1 MEENLKLRSLIG
13 DRSANALSKH
23 LGLSTVGEL
32 LHHFPRRYASRGEL
46 TPFGSLTAGE
56 MVTVVGEVHSL
67 KVRHLKGRSGSVLE
81 IQLTDGGDRLELAFF
96 NQAWRQK
103 ELYPGVRG
111 LFSGRVTQFGS
122 KLQLAHPD
130 YELFSEVPS
139 EFAKSWAERPIPIYP
154 AAGSISTWKIQKAIE
169 ILLDQLELE
178 DPFPELLELGHID
191 YRRAMNQIHRPKL
204 RTDIAAAVSRLKMQ
218 EAITLRLRLN
228 QLREASES
236 LPAKARTPGALLD
249 SFDSQLGFR
258 LTDGQ
263 SAASNEILTDL
274 AKTYPMNRL
283 LQGEVGSGKTL
294 VAIRALLA
302 VAESGGQTAFLAP
315 TEVLA
320 FQHYQ
325 AMIAQLGD
333 IASKLGVAFVSGSLP
348 KNQRRQIELDVASGK
363 IQVVVGTHALLSEK
377 LIFRDLGLA
386 IIDEQHRFGV
396 EQRQLLRKK
405 SEQNPHV
412 LAMTATPI
420 PRTVAVAAFGD
431 LQISTLREL
440 PQGRKPIKSHV
451 VPVNNPGLVAR
462 VWERAAEE
470 IEQGRQVFVVCP
482 KISSVLSELDEPTG
496 DEDSPSGD
504 VEPANV
510 EDVAK
515 SLSANPLLTKA
526 RVSTL
531 HGKLDPEDKADV
543 MRRFSQGHVDI
554 IVSTTVIEVG
564 VNVPNATLMVVLDA
578 DRFGIAQLHQLRGR
592 VGRGEH
598 AGLFL
603 MMSTCEPGSPALER
617 LETVARTT
625 DGFELSDYDLQVR
638 GEGDVLG
645 RIQSGGKSGLKILK
659 AVQDEKLIEIAV
671 GVADKIYSAGLSTE
685 RRIML
690 HSLGDIGVDQS

>member
-1 MEENLKLRSLIG
+1 MEENLKLRNLLG

-23 LGLSTVGEL
+23 LGLSSVGEL
-32 LHHFPRRYASRGEL
+32 LHHFPRRYVSRGEL
-46 TPFGSLTAGE
+46 TSFDSLIVGE

-67 KVRHLKGRSGSVLE
+67 KVRQLKGRSGSILE
-81 IQLTDGGDRLELAFF
+81 IQLTDGDDRLELAFF

-103 ELYPGVRG
+103 ELHPGVRG

-139 EFAKSWAERPIPIYP
+139 ELAKAWAERPIPIYP

-169 ILLDQLELE
+169 ILLDQLELV
-178 DPFPELLELGHID
+178 DPFPELLKLGHID

-204 RTDIAAAVSRLKMQ
+204 RAEIDAAVSRLKMQ

-228 QLREASES
+228 QIREASQS

-249 SFDSQLGFR
+249 AFDKQLGFQ

-263 SAASNEILTDL
+263 AAASKEILSDL
-274 AKTYPMNRL
+274 AKAYPMNRL

-302 VAESGGQTAFLAP
+302 VAQSGGQTAFLAP

-325 AMIAQLGD
+325 AMTSQLGK

-348 KNQRRQIELDVASGK
+348 KKERRQIELDLGSGK
-363 IQVVVGTHALLSEK
+363 IHVVVGTHALLSEK
-377 LIFRDLGLA
+377 LIFKDLGLA

-396 EQRQLLRKK
+396 EQRELLRKK

-440 PQGRKPIKSHV
+440 PKGRKPIDSHV
-451 VPVNNPGLVAR
+451 VSVNNPSLVAR

-470 IEQGRQVFVVCP
+470 IRQGHQVFVVCP
-482 KISSVLSELDEPTG
+482 KISSELSETDELII
-496 DEDSPSGD
+496 EENSQSGD

-510 EDVAK
+510 EAVAK
-515 SLSANPLLTKA
+515 SLLSNPLLAGA
-526 RVSTL
+526 RISTL
-531 HGKLDPEDKADV
+531 HGKLDPEEKAEV
-543 MRRFSQGHVDI
+543 MLRFSRGDLDV

-598 AGLFL
+598 PGLFL
-603 MMSTCEPGSPALER
+603 MLTACDPGSPALER
-617 LETVARTT
+617 LETVAGTT
-625 DGFELSDYDLQVR
+625 DGFALSEYDLEVR

-659 AVQDEKLIEIAV
+659 AVQDEELIEIAV
-671 GVADKIYSAGLSTE
+671 RIADEIYSAGLSDE
-685 RRIML
+685 QRMML
-690 HSLGDIGVDQS
+690 ESLGDIGLDQS